1 MQQHLQHV
9 EQNSEHDDSID
20 EQRLTLQDAR
30 ATTSELA
37 DKRLGGPQV
46 AQNAAA
52 AAGSAVK
59 KPPLPA
65 QKGAVKTPLPVKGMP
80 VPTHVFTY
88 EDDDADLPVDMVA
101 SMFESIP
108 VRMVKVPPRRKPN
121 GGFTK
126 VDQELCMEIARRA
139 PPPLD

>member
-9 EQNSEHDDSID
+9 DHNIEHDDSID
-20 EQRLTLQDAR
+20 EQHLTLQDAR

-37 DKRLGGPQV
+37 DKRLGGSQV

-52 AAGSAVK
+52 GRAVK

-65 QKGAVKTPLPVKGMP
+65 QKGAAKTPIPVKGMP

-108 VRMVKVPPRRKPN
+108 VRMVKTPPRRKPN